1 MSSLG
6 SLNILLSLDSI
17 QFNLI
22 WRLINRSTKAKP
34 PQLSNFMPF
43 YQENMVENDD
53 NDGALEYLA
62 NR

>member
-1 MSSLG
+1 
-6 SLNILLSLDSI
+6 
-17 QFNLI
+17 
-22 WRLINRSTKAKP
+22 STKAKP

-53 NDGALEYLA
+53 DDGASEYLA

>member
-1 MSSLG
+1 MSGLGLLKVWTQFSL
-6 SLNILLSLDSI
+6 I
-17 QFNLI
+17 
-22 WRLINRSTKAKP
+22 RCLINRSTKAKP

-53 NDGALEYLA
+53 DDGASEYLA

>member
-1 MSSLG
+1 MR
-6 SLNILLSLDSI
+6 
-17 QFNLI
+17 
-22 WRLINRSTKAKP
+22 RLINRSTKAKP

-53 NDGALEYLA
+53 DDGASEYLA